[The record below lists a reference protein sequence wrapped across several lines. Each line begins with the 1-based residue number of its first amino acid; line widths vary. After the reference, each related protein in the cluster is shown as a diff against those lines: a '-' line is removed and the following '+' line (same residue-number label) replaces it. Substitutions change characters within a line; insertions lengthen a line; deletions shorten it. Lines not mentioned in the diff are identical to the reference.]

1 MNFHITFKTFSDF
14 AKFVVYLLLVH
25 CWGYLDYIFLFPFTV
40 EKLMAKNVNKKRPGS
55 APLSLSG
62 SRSKG
67 KLEEIVMDDDMTIG
81 AMKDEIVRKLALGR
95 SKGERSQVTTSHPV
109 SEVNNVRK
117 KEDNIGIPVKRKRGA
132 DGEIVLAYLSSPE
145 QSSPRLRPRKEVP
158 SFRMVNLNENDYDR
172 IVGRRVKVYWSESRK
187 WFAGHIKAFD
197 DMKRLHSILYD
208 DGDKE
213 ELDLR
218 KERFELEIMPTEGFS
233 LRVDISKKKIGALDS
248 DVASSTMSPGKKL
261 RVGDAEEATKSLGL
275 KNVGKIGSSK
285 SRRKGTKLKKDSD
298 VVPDNVVEVI
308 TDKINVAEELA
319 ELNVDKDFD
328 DFKPLAEIAAQLRPG
343 FEVKKMGSDTHDTEG
358 SEKTESDD
366 SILLKSFGSLKKETK
381 GAINVK
387 SSKLITRKEINEAET
402 LGLGMEVDLC
412 RDDELK
418 TSMVHSDITIEEAG
432 KVNHQKQND
441 KTEAFEEVGQSNGGV
456 LNEAQATTLELTAD
470 DVKISGDM
478 EDKEKQVKAE
488 NITASKDVAI
498 SLILS
503 SHSMKGKMEG
513 LPPNT
518 EASAHT
524 KKIEEVIS
532 KEIGVQ
538 GSRDVHAL
546 KSHNVRI
553 LVSKADVEGSFEAS
567 ADLRPTI
574 PRNTDEGNPDL
585 LQEKLKVENIDSEED
600 VKAESK
606 QLTCRI

>member
-1 MNFHITFKTFSDF
+1 MRMTMIE
-14 AKFVVYLLLVH
+14 LL
-25 CWGYLDYIFLFPFTV
+25 
-40 EKLMAKNVNKKRPGS
+40 A
-55 APLSLSG
+55 
-62 SRSKG
+62 
-67 KLEEIVMDDDMTIG
+67 EE
-81 AMKDEIVRKLALGR
+81 
-95 SKGERSQVTTSHPV
+95 
-109 SEVNNVRK
+109 
-117 KEDNIGIPVKRKRGA
+117 
-132 DGEIVLAYLSSPE
+132 
-145 QSSPRLRPRKEVP
+145 
-158 SFRMVNLNENDYDR
+158 
-172 IVGRRVKVYWSESRK
+172 VKVYWSESRK

-402 LGLGMEVDLC
+402 LELGY
-412 RDDELK
+412 
-418 TSMVHSDITIEEAG
+418 
-432 KVNHQKQND
+432 
-441 KTEAFEEVGQSNGGV
+441 GG
-456 LNEAQATTLELTAD
+456 
-470 DVKISGDM
+470 
-478 EDKEKQVKAE
+478 
-488 NITASKDVAI
+488 
-498 SLILS
+498 
-503 SHSMKGKMEG
+503 
-513 LPPNT
+513 
-518 EASAHT
+518 
-524 KKIEEVIS
+524 
-532 KEIGVQ
+532 
-538 GSRDVHAL
+538 
-546 KSHNVRI
+546 
-553 LVSKADVEGSFEAS
+553 
-567 ADLRPTI
+567 
-574 PRNTDEGNPDL
+574 
-585 LQEKLKVENIDSEED
+585 
-600 VKAESK
+600 
-606 QLTCRI
+606 